1 MRAGAQAAH
10 AHNGVAV
17 GKGSVAEEYAEADPK
32 HEASRRMAYTHY
44 DRLTALDASFL
55 ELETSGVHMH
65 VGALAIC
72 DPGPLVREDGGI
84 DFEQLL
90 RVVEAGLFRA
100 PRFRQRLAEA
110 PLTRHRIWVD
120 DPHFNLL
127 YHVRHTA
134 LPFPGDERRLKR
146 LFGRIMSQKLDR
158 SKPMWEIWFVE
169 GLESGRLAV
178 ISKVHHCLI
187 DGISGVDLLA
197 AFMGMDSEHRPEP
210 IEHRWLPR
218 PAPGPLKL
226 VSDEVVRQAGL
237 PARIGRELVHS
248 LRRPGQAFAGAA
260 HTASGFGKGLRDAF
274 TPASET
280 SLNVPP
286 GPHRRFDTT
295 RFDLGVVR
303 EVKTRLQGTVND
315 VVLGCVT
322 GAMRHFLRA
331 RGEAVSKLRDF
342 RAFVPVST
350 RSADQRGTLGNRV
363 VMVEV
368 PLPVYEHD
376 PRRRMEQIIERTREI
391 KGSGRAEATEL
402 LVEISDWTAASLLAR
417 MTRMAASLRSFNLI
431 VTNIPGPPLPVFMNG
446 ARLLE
451 VYPMAPLYENQT
463 LSVALFSYEQS
474 LCWGFNAD
482 WDAVPDLHE
491 FVEAIDREFETL
503 RKL

>member
-1 MRAGAQAAH
+1 M
-10 AHNGVAV
+10 
-17 GKGSVAEEYAEADPK
+17 S
-32 HEASRRMAYTHY
+32 YTHY

-55 ELETSGVHMH
+55 DLESTGVHMH
-65 VGALAIC
+65 VGSLATF
-72 DPGPLVREDGGI
+72 DPGPLAREDGGV

-90 RVVEAGLFRA
+90 RLVEAGLFRA
-100 PRFRQRLAEA
+100 PRFRQKLARA
-110 PLTRHRIWVD
+110 PLSGHPIWVD

-134 LPFPGDERRLKR
+134 LPLPGDERRLKR

-169 GLESGRLAV
+169 GLEGGRLAV

-197 AFMGMDSEHRPEP
+197 AFMGMNPEFRAEP
-210 IEHRWLPR
+210 NEHRWLPR
-218 PAPGPLKL
+218 PAPGRLKL
-226 VSDEVVRQAGL
+226 VSDEILRQATL
-237 PARIGRELVHS
+237 PTRIARELVHS
-248 LRRPGQAFAGAA
+248 LRTPGQAFAAA
-260 HTASGFGKGLRDAF
+260 THTASGFGKGLRDAF

-280 SLNVPP
+280 SLNVSP

-303 EVKTRLQGTVND
+303 EVKARLGGTLND

-322 GAMRHFLRA
+322 GAIRHFLRA
-331 RGEAVSKLRDF
+331 RGEAVSKLDDF

-350 RSADQRGTLGNRV
+350 RSADQRGRLGNRV
-363 VMVEV
+363 VMIEV
-368 PLPVYEHD
+368 PLPVSERD
-376 PRRRMEQIIERTREI
+376 PRRRLEQISERTREI
-391 KGSGRAEATEL
+391 KVSGRAEATEL
-402 LVEISDWTAASLLAR
+402 MEEISDWTAASLLTG
-417 MTRMAASLRSFNLI
+417 MTRLAASLRSFNLI
-431 VTNIPGPPLPVFMNG
+431 VTNIPGPMGPVFMNG

-463 LSVALFSYEQS
+463 LSVALFSYDQS

-482 WDAVPDLHE
+482 WDAVPDLHD
-491 FVEAIDREFETL
+491 FVAAIEREFETL